1 MLVRIWRK
9 SNTPS
14 LLVGLQAVT
23 ITLEIIL
30 GVPPKIG
37 NSSIRRSSISLP
49 GIYPEYVPTC
59 HMDTCYTVFIEA
71 LLIIARSW
79 KSLRCPSTEECIQK
93 MWYIYTMECYSAI
106 KSNDFMKLLGK
117 WMELGNIT
125 LSEVTESQKN
135 TYTVYTH

>member
-1 MLVRIWRK
+1 MLFRSIAA
-9 SNTPS
+9 
-14 LLVGLQAVT
+14 LY
-23 ITLEIIL
+23 II
-30 GVPPKIG
+30 P
-37 NSSIRRSSISLP
+37 
-49 GIYPEYVPTC
+49 
-59 HMDTCYTVFIEA
+59 
-71 LLIIARSW
+71 RSW
-79 KSLRCPSTEECIQK
+79 KQLRCPLTEECIQK